1 MHDDE
6 KEHPTITIVGLPG
19 SLRTTSFTRMA
30 VSVALEGAAELGV
43 ATRLLDLRDYDL
55 VLSNGNEDES
65 VYPEGVFRL
74 REEFRQAHG
83 IILGTPEYHGGYS
96 GVLKNAIDLMGFHQF
111 EAKIIGLVGVGGGSL
126 GALNALNGLRVV
138 GRSLHAWVVPEQV
151 SVPQAWKQFTRDG
164 QPKDPELEQRLK
176 DVGRQV
182 ARFSF
187 LHTSEKAREFLEA
200 WEDAPLNPGG

>member
-1 MHDDE
+1 MYDE
-6 KEHPTITIVGLPG
+6 TEHQEITVIGLPG
-19 SLRTTSFTRMA
+19 SLRTISYTRMA
-30 VSVALEGAAELGV
+30 VETALKGAAELG
-43 ATRLLDLRDYDL
+43 AKTRLIDLRDYHL
-55 VLSNGNEDES
+55 VFSNGNEDENA
-65 VYPEGVFRL
+65 YPEDVFRL
-74 REEFRQAHG
+74 RDAFRSAHG

-96 GVLKNAIDLMGFHQF
+96 GVLKNAIDLMGFQQF
-111 EAKIIGLVGVGGGSL
+111 EAKIIGLVGVGGGTL

-151 SVPQAWKQFTRDG
+151 SVPQAWKQFSADG
-164 QPKDPELEQRLK
+164 SLKDPQVELRLK

-182 ARFSF
+182 TRFAY

>member
-1 MHDDE
+1 MHGE
-6 KEHPTITIVGLPG
+6 KEHPEITVIGLPG
-19 SLRTTSFTRMA
+19 SLRTTSYTRMA
-30 VSVALEGAAELGV
+30 VSIALQGAAELGV
-43 ATRLLDLRDYDL
+43 KTRLLDLREYHL

-65 VYPEGVFRL
+65 AYPEGVFKL
-74 REEFRQAHG
+74 REEFKAAHG

-96 GVLKNAIDLMGFHQF
+96 GVLKNAIDLMGFQQF

-151 SVPQAWKQFTRDG
+151 SVPQAWQQFTKEGRI
-164 QPKDPELEQRLK
+164 KDPQLELRLK

-182 ARFSF
+182 ARFAF